1 MFSDIF
7 IERPRLA
14 FVVAIVITLAGII
27 AITAIPIAQFPDI
40 VPPQVTLNASYPG
53 ADAEVVE
60 TTVAQPIE
68 QQVNG
73 IDNALYY
80 QSASAADGSYI
91 LTVTFGLGTDPDIN
105 TVNVQ
110 NRASLATPQLPPEVS
125 RAGLTIRKKSAAL
138 LQVINLY
145 SPNKTFDA
153 IYLSNYATINL
164 IDPLARIKGVGQATL
179 FGPLDYSLRIWL
191 DPDRLTELNLTPN
204 DVIAA
209 VQGQNIQAA
218 LGRVGAAPIT
228 TEQQVQI
235 NIKTKGRLTQP
246 EEFAAIV
253 LRANPDGSVIRIKD
267 VARVETSAKTQ
278 DRYSRFNGAPA
289 AAIGIYQTPGSNAV
303 EVARQVRETMSA
315 LEKRFPSDLSST
327 VFFDSTV
334 FVTTTISE
342 VVRTLVIAIVLV
354 AIVVFLFLGSWRT
367 TLIPLVAV
375 PVSVVGTF
383 AVMLMIGYSANT
395 VSLLA
400 LVLAIGIVVDD
411 AIVVVE
417 NVERVMEEN
426 PDLPVKAACKRA
438 MAEITG
444 PILAI
449 TLVLLSVFV
458 PVAFI
463 PGISGQLFRQF
474 AVAVSVSMLISAVN
488 ALTLSP
494 ALCSV
499 LLKHGQK
506 SLGPMRYVLGA
517 IDWARDGYVA
527 VVRRLVRVSI
537 VGIAVVGVTLA
548 LSAWL
553 FSRTPQSFLPDEDQG
568 AIFAALRLPEG
579 VSLNRTE
586 EIVKQVEGI
595 VSPIPGVQGV
605 LSVVGLN
612 FIDYVPSSN
621 QAFFVIR
628 LKPYE
633 VRTDR
638 AQSAS
643 AIIARLRPQM
653 AAIQGAVGFPFNL
666 PPILG
671 LGSTGGFQY
680 ALEALQGQSPS
691 DLAAALRGLVVAANG
706 EPELAGVYSTYAA
719 DTPQIYLDID
729 RDKAQVLGVKITDI
743 FNALQS
749 TLGSYYVNDFNVF
762 GRTWQVNIQAETPFR
777 DSINDIYRIYVRN
790 AQGGMVPIRALAD
803 AKLVQ
808 GPQTVV
814 RYNGFRSAIVNGAP
828 KPGYSSG
835 QALAAMERVSAAT
848 LPSGYSFEWTGTA
861 LQEKAAGGR
870 TGIVLGLAIL
880 FAYLFL
886 VALYESWNI
895 PISALLSV
903 SVAVL
908 GAIVAIKLA
917 GLSFDVYAQI
927 GLVVLIALAAKNGI
941 LIVAFA
947 AEQRQLGK
955 DIQAAAIEGASLRF
969 RPVMMTSFAFIFGL
983 FPLIIAE
990 GAGAITRHAVGTPV
1004 FGGMIAASVFGI
1016 FIIPLLFVTA
1026 ETLRQPR
1033 AKKEPYAPALP
1044 DVASPSTDAAI
1055 GPEKQSTDGGRHD

>member
-1 MFSDIF
+1 MFSGIF
-7 IERPRLA
+7 IDRPRLA
-14 FVVAIVITLAGII
+14 FVVAIVITLAGIV
-27 AITAIPIAQFPDI
+27 AITSIPIAQFPDI
-40 VPPQVTLNASYPG
+40 VPPQVTLTATYPG
-53 ADAEVVE
+53 ADAEVIE

-80 QSASAADGSYI
+80 QSASGADGSYT
-91 LTVTFGLGTDPDIN
+91 LNVTFALGTDPDIN

-110 NRASLATPQLPPEVS
+110 NRASLAIPQLPQEVS
-125 RAGLTIRKKSAAL
+125 RTGLTIRKKSAAL
-138 LQVINLY
+138 LQVITLY
-145 SPNKTFDA
+145 SPQNTYNA
-153 IYLSNYATINL
+153 VYLSNYATINV
-164 IDPLARIKGVGQATL
+164 IDVLARIKGVGQVTL

-204 DVIAA
+204 DIIAA
-209 VQGQNIQAA
+209 VQSQNVQAA
-218 LGRVGAAPIT
+218 LGRVGAAPT
-228 TEQQVQI
+228 SPEQQVQI
-235 NIKTKGRLTQP
+235 TVKTKGRLTRP
-246 EEFAAIV
+246 EEFANIIV
-253 LRANPDGSVIRIKD
+253 RARPDGSVVRISD
-267 VARVETSAKTQ
+267 VARVELGARAQ

-289 AAIGIYQTPGSNAV
+289 AALGIYQTPGSNAV
-303 EVARQVRETMSA
+303 DVARQVRDAMNT
-315 LEKRFPSDLSST
+315 LQTRFPQDLSYT

-334 FVTTTISE
+334 FVTSTIEE
-342 VVRTLVIAIVLV
+342 VIRTLAEAIVLV
-354 AIVVFLFLGSWRT
+354 GVVVFLFLGRWRT

-375 PVSVVGTF
+375 PVSIIGTF

-417 NVERVMEEN
+417 NVERVMEEE
-426 PDLPVKAACKRA
+426 PELPVPEACKKA
-438 MAEITG
+438 MSEITG

-474 AVAVSVSMLISAVN
+474 AVAVSVSMLISALN

-494 ALCSV
+494 ALCAV
-499 LLKHGQK
+499 LLKHGQG
-506 SLGPMRYVLGA
+506 SRGPMRYVLGA
-517 IDWARDGYVA
+517 IDHVRDGYVA

-537 VGIAVVGVTLA
+537 VGVVVVAGVLA
-548 LSAWL
+548 ISVWV
-553 FSRTPQSFLPDEDQG
+553 FGKTPQSFLPDEDQG
-568 AIFAALRLPEG
+568 AIFAAMRLPEG

-586 EIVKQVEGI
+586 AVVKEVEDIVR
-595 VSPIPGVQGV
+595 PIPGVQGI

-612 FIDYVPSSN
+612 FIDYVASSN

-633 VRTDR
+633 ERTDP
-638 AQSAS
+638 AQSAG
-643 AIIARLRPQM
+643 AIIARLRPLM
-653 AAIQGAVGFPFNL
+653 SAIRGAVAFPFNL

-680 ALEALQGQSPS
+680 ALEALQGQPPTEI
-691 DLAAALRGLVVAANG
+691 AATLRGLVVAANG
-706 EPELAGVYSTYAA
+706 APELAGVYSTFAA
-719 DTPQIYLDID
+719 DTPQIYLDIN
-729 RDKAQVLGVKITDI
+729 RDKAQVLGVRISDI

-749 TLGSYYVNDFNVF
+749 TLGTYYVNDFNVF
-762 GRTWQVNIQAETPFR
+762 GRTWQVNIQAETQFR
-777 DSINDIYRIYVRN
+777 DNLDDVYRIYVRN
-790 AQGGMVPIRALAD
+790 SQGGMVPIRAVAE

-808 GPQTVV
+808 GPQTVI
-814 RYNGFRSAIVNGAP
+814 RYNGYRGAIVNGAP
-828 KPGYSSG
+828 KPGFSSG
-835 QALAAMERVSAAT
+835 QALAAMERISAAT
-848 LPSGYSFEWTGTA
+848 LPAGYSFEWTGTA

-895 PISALLSV
+895 PIPALLSV

-908 GAIVAIKLA
+908 GALIALLLA
-917 GLSFDVYAQI
+917 RLSFDVYAQI

-941 LIVAFA
+941 LIIAFA
-947 AEQRQLGK
+947 VEQRGLGK
-955 DIQAAAIEGASLRF
+955 DIETAAMEGARLRF

-983 FPLIIAE
+983 FPLVVAQ
-990 GAGAITRHAVGTPV
+990 GAGALTRHAVGTPV

-1016 FIIPLLFVTA
+1016 FLIPLLYITA
-1026 ETLRQPR
+1026 ERLRQWSSGKR
-1033 AKKEPYAPALP
+1033 SK
-1044 DVASPSTDAAI
+1044 
-1055 GPEKQSTDGGRHD
+1055 

>member
-1 MFSDIF
+1 MFSGIF
-7 IERPRLA
+7 IDRPRLA
-14 FVVAIVITLAGII
+14 IVVAIVITLAGAI
-27 AITAIPIAQFPDI
+27 AITTIPIAQFPEI
-40 VPPQVTLNASYPG
+40 VPPQVTLNATYPG

-73 IDNALYY
+73 VDNALYY
-80 QSASAADGSYI
+80 QSASGSDGSYI
-91 LTVTFGLGTDPDIN
+91 LTVTFALGTEPDIN

-110 NRASLATPQLPPEVS
+110 NSASLAIPLLPQEVS
-125 RAGLTIRKKSAAL
+125 RSGLSIRKKSAAL
-138 LQVINLY
+138 LQVISVY
-145 SPNKTFDA
+145 SPNKTYDA
-153 IYLSNYATINL
+153 VYLSNYATINL
-164 IDPLARIKGVGQATL
+164 IDPVARIRGVGQATL

-209 VQGQNIQAA
+209 VQSQNIQAA

-228 TEQQVQI
+228 REQQVQI

-246 EEFAAIV
+246 EEFGAIV

-267 VARVETSAKTQ
+267 VARVEMSAKSQ

-289 AAIGIYQTPGSNAV
+289 AAIGIYQMPGSNAV
-303 EVARQVRETMSA
+303 EVAGKVRDTLNTLA
-315 LEKRFPSDLSST
+315 QRFPNDLAYT
-327 VFFDSTV
+327 VFWDATV
-334 FVTTTISE
+334 FVTATINE
-342 VVRTLVIAIVLV
+342 VVHTLGIAIVLV
-354 AIVVFLFLGSWRT
+354 AVVVFLFLGRWRT

-375 PVSVVGTF
+375 PVSIVGTF
-383 AVMLMIGYSANT
+383 AVLLLVGYSANT

-417 NVERVMEEN
+417 NVERVIEEN
-426 PDLPVKAACKRA
+426 PQLPVPEACKKA

-444 PILAI
+444 PIIAI

-474 AVAVSVSMLISAVN
+474 AVAVSVAMLISAVN

-494 ALCSV
+494 ALCAV
-499 LLKHGQK
+499 LLEHGQRT
-506 SLGPMRYVLGA
+506 SGPMRYVLRA
-517 IDWARDGYVA
+517 IDRARDGYVA
-527 VVRRLVRVSI
+527 VVRRLVRVAI
-537 VGIAVVGVTLA
+537 VGVVAVVGTLA
-548 LSAWL
+548 ASAWL

-568 AIFAALRLPEG
+568 AIFATLRLPEG

-586 EIVKQVEGI
+586 EVVKQVEDI
-595 VSPIPGVQGV
+595 ARPIPGVEGV

-612 FIDYVPSSN
+612 FIDYVPAAN

-633 VRTDR
+633 TRTDP
-638 AQSAS
+638 AQSVG
-643 AIIARLRPQM
+643 AIIARLRPEM
-653 AAIQGAVGFPFNL
+653 AAIQGAVAFPFNL

-671 LGSTGGFQY
+671 LGNTGGFQY
-680 ALEALQGQSPS
+680 VLEALQGQSPS
-691 DLAAALRGLVVAANG
+691 DVAAALRGLVVAANA

-749 TLGSYYVNDFNVF
+749 TLGSFYVNDFNVF
-762 GRTWQVNIQAETPFR
+762 GRTWQVNVQAETPFR
-777 DSINDIYRIYVRN
+777 DNIDDIYEVYVRN
-790 AQGGMVPIRALAD
+790 AQGGMVPMRALAD

-814 RYNGFRSAIVNGAP
+814 RYNGFRAAVVNGAA

-848 LPSGYSFEWTGTA
+848 LPAGYSFEWTGTA
-861 LQEKAAGGR
+861 LQEKAASGR
-870 TGIVLGLAIL
+870 TGIVLGFAVL

-895 PISALLSV
+895 PVPVLLSV
-903 SVAVL
+903 SVAIL
-908 GAIVAIKLA
+908 GALVAILLA
-917 GLSFDVYAQI
+917 RLSFDVYAQI

-947 AEQRQLGK
+947 VEQRHLGK
-955 DIQAAAIEGASLRF
+955 DIQAAAIEAAALRF
-969 RPVMMTSFAFIFGL
+969 RPVMMTSFAFILGL
-983 FPLIIAE
+983 VPLVVAR
-990 GAGAITRHAVGTPV
+990 GAGAITRQAVGTPV
-1004 FGGMIAASVFGI
+1004 FGGMLAASIFAI
-1016 FIIPLLFVTA
+1016 FIIPLLYITA
-1026 ETLRQPR
+1026 EHLRGWRR
-1033 AKKEPYAPALP
+1033 AKK
-1044 DVASPSTDAAI
+1044 
-1055 GPEKQSTDGGRHD
+1055 

>member
-1 MFSDIF
+1 MFSSIF
-7 IERPRLA
+7 IDRPRLA
-14 FVVAIVITLAGII
+14 FVIAIVITLAGLI
-27 AITAIPIAQFPDI
+27 AIVVIPIAQFPDI
-40 VPPQVTLNASYPG
+40 VPPQVTLSATYPG
-53 ADAEVVE
+53 ADAEVIE

-68 QQVNG
+68 EQVNG

-80 QSASAADGSYI
+80 QSASGADGSYT
-91 LTVTFGLGTDPDIN
+91 LNVTFALGTDPDIN

-110 NRASLATPQLPPEVS
+110 NRASLATPQLPEEVA
-125 RAGLTIRKKSAAL
+125 RIGLTIRKKSAAL
-138 LQVINLY
+138 LQVINIY
-145 SPNKTFDA
+145 SPKKTYDA
-153 IYLSNYATINL
+153 IYLSNYATINI
-164 IDPLARIKGVGQATL
+164 IDPLARIKGVGQVSL

-204 DVIAA
+204 DVISA
-209 VQGQNIQAA
+209 VQSQNIQAA
-218 LGRVGAAPIT
+218 LGRVGAAPLT
-228 TEQQVQI
+228 NEQQVQI
-235 NIKTKGRLTQP
+235 TIKTKGRLTRP

-253 LRANPDGSVIRIKD
+253 LRTNPDGSIVRVKD
-267 VARVETSAKTQ
+267 VARVEMGARSQ

-303 EVARQVRETMSA
+303 DVTRHVRDAMDTMA
-315 LEKRFPSDLSST
+315 KRFPEDLAYT

-334 FVTTTISE
+334 FVTATINE
-342 VVRTLVIAIVLV
+342 VIRTLVEAIILV
-354 AIVVFLFLGSWRT
+354 ALVVFLFLGKLRT

-375 PVSVVGTF
+375 PVSIIGTF
-383 AVMLMIGYSANT
+383 AVMLAIGYSANT

-417 NVERVMEEN
+417 NVERVIDEE
-426 PDLPVKAACKRA
+426 PGLSIPQACKKA

-474 AVAVSVSMLISAVN
+474 AVAVSVSMLISALN

-494 ALCSV
+494 ALCAV
-499 LLKHGQK
+499 FLKRGQK
-506 SLGPMRYVLGA
+506 TRGPLRYVLGG
-517 IDWARDGYVA
+517 IESVRHGYVA
-527 VVRRLVRVSI
+527 VVHRLVRVAMI
-537 VGIAVVGVTLA
+537 GGAVVAGALVT
-548 LSAWL
+548 SAWL
-553 FSRTPQSFLPDEDQG
+553 LSKTPKSFLPEEDQG

-579 VSLNRTE
+579 ASLNRTE
-586 EIVKQVEGI
+586 AVVKEVEAIVT
-595 VSPIPGVQGV
+595 PIPGVEGV

-612 FIDYVPSSN
+612 FIDYIASSN

-633 VRTDR
+633 VRTDP
-638 AQSAS
+638 AQSAG
-643 AIIARLRPQM
+643 AIIARLRPQL
-653 AAIQGAVGFPFNL
+653 AAIKGAIVFPFNL

-680 ALEALQGQSPS
+680 VLEALQGQSPS
-691 DLAAALRGLVVAANG
+691 DIAATLRALLVAANG
-706 EPELAGVYSTYAA
+706 QKELAGVFSTYAA

-743 FNALQS
+743 FNALES
-749 TLGSYYVNDFNVF
+749 TLGSYYINDFNAF
-762 GRTWQVNIQAETPFR
+762 GRTWQVNVQAETPFR
-777 DSINDIYRIYVRN
+777 NNVDDIYRIYVRN
-790 AQGGMVPIRALAD
+790 AQGGEVPIRALAE

-814 RYNGFRSAIVNGAP
+814 RYNGFRGAIVNGAA
-828 KPGYSSG
+828 KLGYSSG
-835 QALAAMERVSAAT
+835 QGLAAMERISAAT

-861 LQEKAAGGR
+861 LQEQAASGR

-886 VALYESWNI
+886 VALYESWNVPI
-895 PISALLSV
+895 PALLSV
-903 SVAVL
+903 SVGAL
-908 GAIVAIKLA
+908 GAIVAVVLA
-917 GLSFDVYAQI
+917 RLSFDVYAQI

-947 AEQRQLGK
+947 VEQRALGK
-955 DIQAAAIEGASLRF
+955 DIKTSAIEAADLRF
-969 RPVMMTSFAFIFGL
+969 RPVMMTSFAFILGL
-983 FPLIIAE
+983 LPLVVAR
-990 GAGAITRHAVGTPV
+990 GAGAATRHAVGTPV
-1004 FGGMIAASVFGI
+1004 FGGMLAASVFGI
-1016 FIIPLLFVTA
+1016 FIIPLLYITA
-1026 ETLRQPR
+1026 EGLRQR
-1033 AKKEPYAPALP
+1033 
-1044 DVASPSTDAAI
+1044 TRNR
-1055 GPEKQSTDGGRHD
+1055 QQQ

>member
-1 MFSDIF
+1 MFSGIF

-14 FVVAIVITLAGII
+14 IVIAIVITLAGII
-27 AITAIPIAQFPDI
+27 AITAIPIEQFPNI
-40 VPPQVTLNASYPG
+40 VPPQVTVTATYPG

-60 TTVAQPIE
+60 ATVAQPIE

-73 IDNALYY
+73 VDNALYY
-80 QSASAADGSYI
+80 QSASGSDGSYI
-91 LTVTFGLGTDPDIN
+91 LTVTFALGTEPDIN

-110 NRASLATPQLPPEVS
+110 NSANLAIPLLPQEVS
-125 RAGLTIRKKSAAL
+125 RSGLSIRKRSAGL
-138 LQVINLY
+138 LQVINVY
-145 SPNKTFDA
+145 SPNNTYDA
-153 IYLSNYATINL
+153 VYLSNYATINL
-164 IDPLARIKGVGQATL
+164 IDPVARIRGVGQATL

-191 DPDRLTELNLTPN
+191 DPDRLTQLNLTPN
-204 DVIAA
+204 DVISA
-209 VQGQNIQAA
+209 VQSQNVQAA
-218 LGRVGAAPIT
+218 LGRVGAAPVAR
-228 TEQQVQI
+228 EQQVQI
-235 NIKTKGRLTQP
+235 NIKTQGRLTQP

-253 LRANPDGSVIRIKD
+253 LRANADGSVIRIKD
-267 VARVETSAKTQ
+267 VARVELSARSQ
-278 DRYSRFNGAPA
+278 DRYGRFNGAPA
-289 AAIGIYQTPGSNAV
+289 AAIGIYQLPGSNAI
-303 EVARQVRETMSA
+303 EVARQVRETLSTLA
-315 LEKRFPSDLSST
+315 KRFPDDLAYT
-327 VFFDSTV
+327 VFWDATV
-334 FVTTTISE
+334 FVTATIDE
-342 VVRTLVIAIVLV
+342 VIHTLGIAIVLV
-354 AIVVFLFLGSWRT
+354 AVVVFLFLGRWRT

-375 PVSVVGTF
+375 PVSIVGTF
-383 AVMLMIGYSANT
+383 AVLLLIGYSANT

-426 PDLPVKAACKRA
+426 PELPVPEACKKA
-438 MAEITG
+438 MTEITG
-444 PILAI
+444 PIIAI

-474 AVAVSVSMLISAVN
+474 AVAVSVAMLISAVN

-494 ALCSV
+494 ALCAV

-506 SLGPMRYVLGA
+506 TSGPMRYVLRA
-517 IDWARDGYVA
+517 IDRARDGYVA
-527 VVRRLVRVSI
+527 LVRRLVRVAI
-537 VGIAVVGVTLA
+537 VGVVVVAGTVA
-548 LSAWL
+548 ASAWL

-568 AIFAALRLPEG
+568 AIFATMRLPEG

-586 EIVKQVEGI
+586 AVVRQVEDI
-595 VSPIPGVQGV
+595 VRPIPGVEGV

-612 FIDYVPSSN
+612 FIDYVPAAN

-633 VRTDR
+633 TRTDP
-638 AQSAS
+638 AQSVD
-643 AIIARLRPQM
+643 AILARLRPEM
-653 AAIQGAVGFPFNL
+653 AAIQGAVAFPFNL

-671 LGSTGGFQY
+671 LGTTGGFQY
-680 ALEALQGQSPS
+680 ALEALQGQPPS
-691 DLAAALRGLVVAANG
+691 DIAAALRGLVVAANA
-706 EPELAGVYSTYAA
+706 EPELAGVYSTYAS

-729 RDKAQVLGVKITDI
+729 RDKAQVLGVRITDI

-749 TLGSYYVNDFNVF
+749 TLGSFYVNEFNVF
-762 GRTWQVNIQAETPFR
+762 GRTWQVNVQAETPFR
-777 DSINDIYRIYVRN
+777 DNIDDIYEIYVRN

-814 RYNGFRSAIVNGAP
+814 RFNGFRAAIVNGAP

-848 LPSGYSFEWTGTA
+848 LPAGYSFEWTGTA

-870 TGIVLGLAIL
+870 TGIVLGLALL

-895 PISALLSV
+895 PVPVLLSV
-903 SVAVL
+903 SVAIL
-908 GAIVAIKLA
+908 GAIVAIMLA
-917 GLSFDVYAQI
+917 RLSFDVYAQI

-947 AEQRQLGK
+947 VEQRHQGK
-955 DIQAAAIEGASLRF
+955 DVQAAAIEAASLRF
-969 RPVMMTSFAFIFGL
+969 RPVMMTSFAFILGL
-983 FPLIIAE
+983 VPLVVAR
-990 GAGAITRHAVGTPV
+990 GAGAITRQAVGTPV
-1004 FGGMIAASVFGI
+1004 FGGMLAASLFGI
-1016 FIIPLLFVTA
+1016 FVIPLLYITA
-1026 ETLRQPR
+1026 ERLRRWRR
-1033 AKKEPYAPALP
+1033 AKK
-1044 DVASPSTDAAI
+1044 
-1055 GPEKQSTDGGRHD
+1055 

>member
-7 IERPRLA
+7 IDRPRLA
-14 FVVAIVITLAGII
+14 FVVAIVITLAGLI

-68 QQVNG
+68 QQING

-80 QSASAADGSYI
+80 QSASGSDGSYI
-91 LTVTFGLGTDPDIN
+91 LTVTFALGTDPDIN

-110 NRASLATPQLPPEVS
+110 NRASLAVPQLPQEVS
-125 RAGLTIRKKSAAL
+125 RSGLTIRKKSAAL
-138 LQVINLY
+138 LQVINVY
-145 SPNKTFDA
+145 SPKNTHDA
-153 IYLSNYATINL
+153 IYLSNYATINM

-191 DPDRLTELNLTPN
+191 DPERLTQLNLTAN

-218 LGRVGAAPIT
+218 LGRIGAAPT
-228 TEQQVQI
+228 SPEQQVQI
-235 NIKTKGRLTQP
+235 NIKTTGRLTQP

-253 LRANPDGSVIRIKD
+253 LRANPDGSVIRIRD
-267 VARVETSAKTQ
+267 VARVEMSARTQ
-278 DRYSRFNGAPA
+278 DRYGRYNGAPA

-303 EVARQVRETMSA
+303 EVARQVRETLST
-315 LEKRFPSDLSST
+315 LEKRFPDDLAYT

-334 FVTTTISE
+334 FVTSTINE
-342 VVRTLVIAIVLV
+342 VIHTLGIAIVLV
-354 AIVVFLFLGSWRT
+354 AIVVFLFLGRWRT

-375 PVSVVGTF
+375 PVSIIGTF
-383 AVMLMIGYSANT
+383 AVMFVIGYTANT

-426 PDLPVKAACKRA
+426 PELPVPDACKKA

-449 TLVLLSVFV
+449 TFVLLSVFV

-494 ALCSV
+494 ALCAV
-499 LLKHGQK
+499 LLKHGQRP
-506 SLGPMRYVLGA
+506 SGPMRYVQRG
-517 IDWARDGYVA
+517 IDRARDGYVA
-527 VVRRLVRVSI
+527 VVRRLVRVAI
-537 VGIAVVGVTLA
+537 IGVVVVAGTLA
-548 LSAWL
+548 AAAWL
-553 FSRTPQSFLPDEDQG
+553 FSKTPQSFLPDEDQG

-586 EIVKQVEGI
+586 NVVKQVEDI
-595 VSPIPGVQGV
+595 ARAIPGVEGV

-612 FIDYVPSSN
+612 FIDYIPSAN

-633 VRTDR
+633 LRTDP
-638 AQSAS
+638 AQGAG

-680 ALEALQGQSPS
+680 ALQALQGQSPA

-706 EPELAGVYSTYAA
+706 QPELASVYSTFAA

-729 RDKAQVLGVKITDI
+729 RDKAQVLGVRITDI

-762 GRTWQVNIQAETPFR
+762 GRTWQVNVQAEKPFR
-777 DSINDIYRIYVRN
+777 NNVDDIYQIYVRN
-790 AQGGMVPIRALAD
+790 AQGGMVPIRALAE
-803 AKLVQ
+803 AKIVQ
-808 GPQTVV
+808 GPQALV
-814 RYNGFRSAIVNGAP
+814 RYNGYRGAIVNGAP

-835 QALAAMERVSAAT
+835 QALAAMERVSATT
-848 LPSGYSFEWTGTA
+848 LPAGFSFEWTGTA
-861 LQEKAAGGR
+861 LQEKAASGR
-870 TGIVLGLAIL
+870 TGIVLGVALL

-895 PISALLSV
+895 PVSVLLSV
-903 SVAVL
+903 SVAIL
-908 GAIVAIKLA
+908 GAIVAIMLA
-917 GLSFDVYAQI
+917 RLSFDVYAQI
-927 GLVVLIALAAKNGI
+927 GLVVLVALAAKNGI

-947 AEQRQLGK
+947 IDQRALGK
-955 DIQAAAIEGASLRF
+955 DIPTAAIEAAGLRF
-969 RPVMMTSFAFIFGL
+969 RPVMMTSFAFILGL
-983 FPLIIAE
+983 FPLVVAE
-990 GAGAITRHAVGTPV
+990 GAGAVTRRAVGTPV
-1004 FGGMIAASVFGI
+1004 FGGMIAASLFGI
-1016 FIIPLLFVTA
+1016 FIIPLLFITA
-1026 ETLRQPR
+1026 ERLRQR
-1033 AKKEPYAPALP
+1033 GQRTK
-1044 DVASPSTDAAI
+1044 
-1055 GPEKQSTDGGRHD
+1055 

>member
-1 MFSDIF
+1 MFSGIF
-7 IERPRLA
+7 IDRPRLA
-14 FVVAIVITLAGII
+14 VVIAIVVTLAGAI
-27 AITAIPIAQFPDI
+27 AISVIPIAQFPDI
-40 VPPQVTLNASYPG
+40 VPPQVTLTASYPG

-60 TTVAQPIE
+60 ATVAQTIE
-68 QQVNG
+68 QQING

-80 QSASAADGSYI
+80 QSASGADGTYS
-91 LTVTFGLGTDPDIN
+91 LNVTFGLGTDPDIN

-110 NRASLATPQLPPEVS
+110 NRASLAAPQLPQEVTRS
-125 RAGLTIRKKSAAL
+125 GLTIRKKSAAL

-145 SPNKTFDA
+145 SPKKTYDA
-153 IYLSNYATINL
+153 VYLSNYATINI

-191 DPDRLTELNLTPN
+191 DPDRLTQLNLTPS
-204 DVIAA
+204 DVISA
-209 VQGQNIQAA
+209 VQSQNIQAS

-228 TEQQVQI
+228 PNQQLQI
-235 NIKTKGRLTQP
+235 NIKTKGRLTRP
-246 EEFAAIV
+246 EEFAGIV
-253 LRANPDGSVIRIKD
+253 LRANADGSVVRVRD
-267 VARVETSAKTQ
+267 VARVDMSAKSQ

-303 EVARQVRETMSA
+303 DVARHVRETLAELSA
-315 LEKRFPSDLSST
+315 RFPDDLAYT

-334 FVTTTISE
+334 FVTATINE
-342 VVRTLVIAIVLV
+342 VIHTLVVAILLV
-354 AIVVFLFLGSWRT
+354 ALVVFLFLGKVRT

-375 PVSVVGTF
+375 PVSIIGTF
-383 AVMLMIGYSANT
+383 AVLLVIGYSANT
-395 VSLLA
+395 ISLLA

-426 PDLPVKAACKRA
+426 LDLTVPEACKKA
-438 MAEITG
+438 MSEITG
-444 PILAI
+444 PIIAI

-474 AVAVSVSMLISAVN
+474 AVAVSVSMLISAIN

-494 ALCSV
+494 ALCGV
-499 LLKHGQK
+499 LLRHGHK
-506 SLGPMRYVLGA
+506 SGGPMRHVLRT
-517 IDWARDGYVA
+517 IDRAREGYVW
-527 VVRRLVRVSI
+527 VVRRLSR
-537 VGIAVVGVTLA
+537 IAVVGVLLVIGTLA
-548 LSAWL
+548 ATAWL
-553 FSRTPQSFLPDEDQG
+553 FGRTPQSFLPEEDQG

-579 VSLNRTE
+579 ASLNRTE
-586 EIVKQVEGI
+586 EVVKEVEDM
-595 VSPIPGVQGV
+595 VRPIAGVEGV

-612 FIDYVPSSN
+612 FIDYIASSN

-633 VRTDR
+633 DR
-638 AQSAS
+638 VTREQSAG
-643 AIIARLRPQM
+643 AIITQLRPQM
-653 AAIQGAVGFPFNL
+653 AAIKGAIAFPFNL

-680 ALEALQGQSPS
+680 VLEALQGQPPA
-691 DLAAALRGLVVAANG
+691 DIAGTLRALIVSANAQ
-706 EPELAGVYSTYAA
+706 PELGGVFSTYAA
-719 DTPQIYLDID
+719 DTPQIYLEID
-729 RDKAQVLGVKITDI
+729 RDKVQVLGVKITDI

-777 DSINDIYRIYVRN
+777 DSIEDIYRVYVRN
-790 AQGGMVPIRALAD
+790 AQGGMIPIRAVAE

-814 RYNGFRSAIVNGAP
+814 RYNGFRAAVVNGAQ
-828 KPGYSSG
+828 KPGFSSG
-835 QALAAMERVSAAT
+835 QALAAMERISATT
-848 LPSGYSFEWTGTA
+848 LPAGYSFEWTGTA
-861 LQEKAAGGR
+861 LQEKAASGR

-895 PISALLSV
+895 PIPALLSV
-903 SVAVL
+903 SVAIL
-908 GAIVAIKLA
+908 GAMVAVLIA
-917 GLSFDVYAQI
+917 SLSFDVYAQI

-947 AEQRQLGK
+947 VDQRRLGK
-955 DIQAAAIEGASLRF
+955 QVEAAAIEAADLRF
-969 RPVMMTSFAFIFGL
+969 RPVMMTSFAFILGL
-983 FPLIIAE
+983 LPLVIAQ
-990 GAGAITRHAVGTPV
+990 GAGALTRQAVGTPV
-1004 FGGMIAASVFGI
+1004 FGGMIAATVFGI
-1016 FIIPLLFVTA
+1016 FVIPLLYIISEGLRGWRRKWSHLINHEPKSA
-1026 ETLRQPR
+1026 E
-1033 AKKEPYAPALP
+1033 
-1044 DVASPSTDAAI
+1044 
-1055 GPEKQSTDGGRHD
+1055 

>member
-1 MFSDIF
+1 MFSNIF
-7 IERPRLA
+7 IDRPRLA
-14 FVVAIVITLAGII
+14 FVIAIVITLVGII
-27 AITAIPIAQFPDI
+27 ALTVIPIAQFPDI
-40 VPPQVTLNASYPG
+40 VPPQVTLTANYPG

-68 QQVNG
+68 QQING

-80 QSASAADGSYI
+80 QSASGTDGSYN
-91 LTVTFGLGTDPDIN
+91 LTVTFALGTDSDIN

-110 NRASLATPQLPPEVS
+110 NRANLAIPQLPSEVS
-125 RAGLTIRKKSAAL
+125 RTGLTIRKKSAAL
-138 LQVINLY
+138 LQVINIY
-145 SPNKTFDA
+145 SPKKTYDA
-153 IYLSNYATINL
+153 LYLSNYATINI
-164 IDPLARIKGVGQATL
+164 IDTLARIKGVGQATL

-191 DPDRLTELNLTPN
+191 DLDRLNELNLIPSDIVT
-204 DVIAA
+204 A

-218 LGRVGAAPIT
+218 LGRIGAAPIT
-228 TEQQVQI
+228 SDQQVQLT
-235 NIKTKGRLTQP
+235 IKTKGRLTSP

-253 LRANPDGSVIRIKD
+253 IRTNADGSIMRLKD
-267 VARVETSAKTQ
+267 LARVEMGAKSQ

-303 EVARQVRETMSA
+303 EVTRRVREAMTTVA
-315 LEKRFPSDLSST
+315 TRFPQDLAYN
-327 VFFDSTV
+327 VFYDSTV
-334 FVTTTISE
+334 FVSATIEE
-342 VVRTLVIAIVLV
+342 VIWTLGEAIVLV
-354 AIVVFLFLGSWRT
+354 AIVVFLFLGRWRT

-375 PVSVVGTF
+375 PVSIIGTF
-383 AVMLMIGYSANT
+383 AVMFAIGYSANT

-417 NVERVMEEN
+417 NIERTIEEN
-426 PDLPVKAACKRA
+426 PNLPVPDACKKA

-494 ALCSV
+494 ALCAV
-499 LLKHGQK
+499 LLKHGDTTRG
-506 SLGPMRYVLGA
+506 LMRYVSGA
-517 IDWARDGYVA
+517 IESVRAGYVL

-537 VGIAVVGVTLA
+537 LGIVVVAGVLIT
-548 LSAWL
+548 SAWL
-553 FSRTPQSFLPDEDQG
+553 FGRTPQSFLPEEDQG

-579 VSLNRTE
+579 ASVNRTE
-586 EIVKQVEGI
+586 DIVKQVEDI
-595 VSPIPGVQGV
+595 VLPVPGVEGV

-612 FIDYVPSSN
+612 FIDYVTSSN

-633 VRTDR
+633 TRTNP
-638 AQSAS
+638 AQGAT
-643 AIIARLRPQM
+643 AIIARLRPQL
-653 AAIQGAVGFPFNL
+653 AAIKGAVAFPFNV

-671 LGSTGGFQY
+671 LGNTGGFQY
-680 ALEALQGQSPS
+680 VLEALQGQLPTEV
-691 DLAAALRGLVVAANG
+691 AATLRGLLVAANG
-706 EPELAGVYSTYAA
+706 QSELAGVFSTYAA

-729 RDKAQVLGVKITDI
+729 REKAQVLGVKITDI

-749 TLGSYYVNDFNVF
+749 TLGSYYVNDLNVF
-762 GRTWQVNIQAETPFR
+762 GRTWQVNAQAETTFR
-777 DSINDIYRIYVRN
+777 DKLEDIDHIYVRN
-790 AQGGMVPIRALAD
+790 AQGAMVPVHALAEVRV
-803 AKLVQ
+803 VQ

-814 RYNGFRSAIVNGAP
+814 RYNGYRGAVVNGAP

-835 QALAAMERVSAAT
+835 QALIAMERVSTAT

-861 LQEKAAGGR
+861 LQEKVAGGR
-870 TGIVLGLAIL
+870 TGIVLGLAVL

-895 PISALLSV
+895 PVPALLSV

-908 GAIVAIKLA
+908 GAIIAVVLS

-947 AEQRQLGK
+947 VDQRLLGK
-955 DIQAAAIEGASLRF
+955 EIETSAIEAAGLRF
-969 RPVMMTSFAFIFGL
+969 RPVMMTSFAFILGL
-983 FPLIIAE
+983 LPLVIAH
-990 GAGAITRHAVGTPV
+990 GAGAATRHAVGIPV
-1004 FGGMIAASVFGI
+1004 FGGMIAASLFGI
-1016 FIIPLLFVTA
+1016 FIIPLLYVTA
-1026 ETLRQPR
+1026 EGLRQR
-1033 AKKEPYAPALP
+1033 
-1044 DVASPSTDAAI
+1044 T
-1055 GPEKQSTDGGRHD
+1055 